1 MKVCKYCDL
10 ESPDSAAVC
19 PACGASEFSYKCRNC
34 GTVFDGGK
42 FCPQCGV
49 KVGTRAKKCPKCS
62 NEYYSTTCPACG
74 YTSTAKSAV
83 PYANAVVQP
92 VKKRKTWLWIL
103 GWIFIFPIPLTI
115 LITRKQDLNTWV
127 KIVIIAAA
135 WIIYFAIGGS
145 GENSSDKAAP
155 ADSAGAPTVTAD
167 IAASNI
173 KELSFS
179 NDSEITV
186 KVGNTVSQGY
196 LKVSVK
202 PSSDFSPE
210 DISFVSENPEI
221 AEIAFSHDTLTTSL
235 YFDITGISSG
245 ETNVYAATADGSA
258 KSDSIHVIVPEPVKA
273 ESVKLIGYK
282 NDLVL
287 GEKTHIKAEISP
299 ANTEDQALTWTSS
312 EESVASV
319 DEGGNV
325 IALGGGV
332 STITIAASN
341 GVSASA
347 EINVDGAKT
356 LMKLSVDYIRDDDVN
371 IGNEWSYDFQLNG
384 EYVAKNVSLAVG
396 DKLSFYAE
404 ITEDDAKPDIG
415 NASLLYTVTEQD
427 IANGF
432 EKAMDVYVTE
442 NGGKNR
448 GKRAHFIVTYTF
460 SPSN

>member
-1 MKVCKYCDL
+1 MKVCKYCDS
-10 ESPDSAAVC
+10 ESPDSAAAC
-19 PACGASEFSYKCRNC
+19 PSCGASEFSYKCRNC

-49 KVGTRAKKCPKCS
+49 KVGTRAKKCPRCG
-62 NEYYSTTCPACG
+62 NEYYSAACPACG

-83 PYANAVVQP
+83 PNANAVAQP
-92 VKKRKTWLWIL
+92 VKKRKTWLWVL

-115 LITRKQDLNTWV
+115 LITRKQNLNTWV
-127 KIVIIAAA
+127 KIAIIAAA

-145 GENSSDKAAP
+145 GGKTAP
-155 ADSAGAPTVTAD
+155 ADSARTPAVAAD
-167 IAASNI
+167 VAANNI
-173 KELSFS
+173 KELSFT
-179 NDSEITV
+179 NDDEITV
-186 KVGNTVSQGY
+186 KVGKSVSQGY

-202 PSSDFSPE
+202 SLSDFSPE

-221 AEIAFSHDTLTTSL
+221 AEIAFSHDALTTSL
-235 YFDITGISSG
+235 YFDITGISGG
-245 ETNVYAATADGSA
+245 ETNVYAATADGSV
-258 KSDSIHVIVPEPVKA
+258 KSGSIHVIVPEPVKA
-273 ESVKLIGYK
+273 ESIELTGYK
-282 NDLVL
+282 NDLVI
-287 GEKTHIKAEISP
+287 GEKTHIKAEVSP
-299 ANTEDQALTWTSS
+299 ANTEDRVLTWTSS

-319 DEGGNV
+319 DKEGNV
-325 IALGGGV
+325 VALGGGAT
-332 STITIAASN
+332 TITAAASN

-384 EYVAKNVSLAVG
+384 EYAAKNVSLAVG

-404 ITEDDAKPDIG
+404 ITENDAKPDIG
-415 NASLLYTVTEQD
+415 SASLSHTVTEQD

-432 EKAMDVYVTE
+432 EKKMDVYVTE